1 MNMMMWIGLTYIAG
15 SYAGFLLGR
24 GKLEDAIDLTIDS
37 LINNGFLRHKK
48 NKDGEVE
55 IMKWNENES

>member
-48 NKDGEVE
+48 K
-55 IMKWNENES
+55 